1 MVNPTKAASNSAVDA
16 RMMVPQRLPDSPNIV
31 EKSAAPKASP
41 NPKMAS
47 RNRTQTCE
55 SLSGRR
61 DTAEGGLVCVRS
73 EITLLIRLLSGAV
86 GCLYQHMTTGR
97 RVEVTEETLAGEA
110 ELAKRN

>member
-1 MVNPTKAASNSAVDA
+1 MAASNSAVDA

-31 EKSAAPKASP
+31 EKSAAPKASA

-55 SLSGRR
+55 ILSCGKRPG
-61 DTAEGGLVCVRS
+61 AEGGRVWARS
-73 EITLLIRLLSGAV
+73 EITLLIRLFSGAV
-86 GCLYQHMTTGR
+86 GCLCQHMTTGR